1 MPQGTIKTILP
12 DKGFGFITPDGAPSR
27 GSDVFFHQ
35 SALLSGFI
43 ADLHEGQQVEYD
55 VEPDP
60 RHPER
65 NRASNVRIVD
75 EE

>member
-12 DKGFGFITPDGAPSR
+12 DKGFGFITPDDAPSR
-27 GSDVFFHQ
+27 GADVFFHQ
-35 SALLSGFI
+35 SALQDGFI
-43 ADLHEGQQVEYD
+43 ADLHEGQRVEFD

-65 NRASNVRIVD
+65 SRAANVRLI